1 MTPSVQGE
9 THPHEELL
17 IQLLQLRDL
26 MPSAFLDGERDR
38 DALLGALGLD
48 EEAMPV
54 ISFRLPGI
62 ERDRQDAR
70 IPTTATLIPDSDVS
84 MRWPETHDVLV
95 EGNNLQLQDRQTR
108 AADWRNW
115 G

>member
-9 THPHEELL
+9 TRNPHEELL
-17 IQLLQLRDL
+17 IQLRDL
-26 MPSAFLDGERDR
+26 MPSAFLGGERDR
-38 DALLGALGLD
+38 YALLGALGLD
-48 EEAMPV
+48 EEAMPA

-84 MRWPETHDVLV
+84 LRWPEAHDVLA
-95 EGNNLQLQDRQTR
+95 R
-108 AADWRNW
+108 ATTCNYTTDKHGLLIGGAGGDD
-115 G
+115 

>member
-9 THPHEELL
+9 TRNPHEEVL
-17 IQLLQLRDL
+17 IQLRDL

-48 EEAMPV
+48 EEAKPV

-62 ERDRQDAR
+62 ERDRQDAC
-70 IPTTATLIPDSDVS
+70 IPTAVTLIPDSDVS
-84 MRWPETHDVLV
+84 LRWPEAHDVLA
-95 EGNNLQLQDRQTR
+95 EGNNLQLHDRQTR
-108 AADWRNW
+108 AADWRSW
-115 G
+115 R